1 MQYYY
6 SILTSIITALFYCRI
21 TVFLMQTWYQVRNK
35 IRQLM
40 KTDFI
45 QNHRSVNTKSVCR
58 GAKSNGCEMGSK
70 SIS

>member
-21 TVFLMQTWYQVRNK
+21 TVFLMQTWYQVQNK

-40 KTDFI
+40 KTDI
-45 QNHRSVNTKSVCR
+45 SNTFY
-58 GAKSNGCEMGSK
+58 SK
-70 SIS
+70 SSLSKYQICMSRSQKQWV